1 MLDEYVKQIAQTDVG
16 ARRDAILDILDNIGA
31 PYLIEDP
38 ILRGKQIPINIT
50 VPLHMGQMPYI
61 LIASNYDSPRGSQGA
76 NSNAAAI
83 AVSLG
88 LLRVFRFLQRQKKR
102 PLPLEFAFFDFKE
115 KGRVGSDIYAKRVD
129 TSQIYAMLNLNLCGQ
144 GNTVLMARGKHV
156 GEGSVE
162 RSLRQLQDSPHQPS
176 LRFVDMLPP
185 GNEES
190 FEPYGVPTVSI
201 CIVPKEDILPMI
213 GLAVSLHNKE
223 NIAVLPGVYE
233 AVHNRVLDTI
243 DNIELDSMRQV
254 MLVVN
259 TLISNLL
266 KIMPEEDINWKKR
279 RPASPTKPTAQAKQE
294 NQIEPPEQAGQKG

>member
-1 MLDEYVKQIAQTDVG
+1 LYEGWTELLDEYLKQIAQTNVG
-16 ARRDAILDILDNIGA
+16 ARRDAILSILDSIGA
-31 PYLIEDP
+31 PYLIETP
-38 ILRGKQIPINIT
+38 FLKNKQKPINIT

-83 AVSLG
+83 ALALG
-88 LLRVFRFLQRQKKR
+88 LLRVFRFLQKQRKR

-115 KGRVGSDIYAKRVD
+115 RGQIGSRAYAERVD
-129 TSQIYAMLNLNLCGQ
+129 TKQIYAMLNLNLCGR
-144 GNTVLMARGKHV
+144 GNTVLMARGQHV

-176 LRFVDMLPP
+176 LRFVDMLPS
-185 GNEES
+185 GDAES
-190 FEPYGVPTVSI
+190 FEPYGVPIVSI
-201 CIVPKEDILPMI
+201 CVVPKEDILPMI
-213 GLAVSLHNKE
+213 GLAVALHNQE
-223 NIAVLPGVYE
+223 TVAVLPSVYE
-233 AVHNRVLDTI
+233 AIHNRGLDTV
-243 DNIELDSMRQV
+243 DNIELDAMRQV

-279 RPASPTKPTAQAKQE
+279 RLSTTKQE
-294 NQIEPPEQAGQKG
+294 ADV